1 MAGRKKQQQGGLPD
15 GLVVTVIA
23 LLLGVTLL
31 VWTATGISGLLAHGS
46 WPSGLHFTRTPRAM
60 RSLIAE
66 PHDMPAA
73 WPQTDPADL
82 SDSGLFWGVFI
93 AQFMVL
99 FVLAVR
105 FFNALSRWRTRGL
118 RRPAPPAP
126 EREPEP
132 ERAAPLPRQR
142 RAARGP
148 AVAKDDESLDAWFR
162 TVPRAT
168 PPAAAATAGAGVAGS
183 AGGPSA
189 PGAPGTAAPGG
200 DFAQDPPTA
209 HLPAAALAGGAGPG
223 ADPAPASAGTASSPM
238 TAAASSAAAAL
249 ADGEVSRTYAL
260 FADPRGD
267 KGKQI
272 VQPAV
277 LAAAGP
283 VVVTTAD
290 PETYHQTVGNRA
302 KLGPVHVFDPTHLLD
317 VPGRLRW
324 APHSGCERPATART
338 RAAALLAPLRTERAD
353 EAIVHDTAATLLRC
367 WLHAAAIGGLPFRQI
382 QRWAAGGAAAGEA
395 VRILRTDVDAAS
407 GWSGELESVLHA
419 HPERRDAAHALIR
432 RITEPLGSV
441 HIRDACSPGRTGG
454 LDLESF
460 TAERGTLYVVGQRV
474 EEPRTH
480 PGAMPLLTALVS
492 SVVEHG
498 RGMAAGSSSGR
509 LDPPMTFVLDD
520 VAALAPLPELPD
532 LLAEGHAAGLPA
544 LAVLRSP
551 EQALARWGA
560 PVWQHADLRL
570 ALGDEHPAVPDAV
583 RLR

>member
-15 GLVVTVIA
+15 GLVVSVIA

-46 WPSGLHFTRTPRAM
+46 WPSGLHFTRTPQAM

-99 FVLAVR
+99 FVLAVW
-105 FFNALSRWRTRGL
+105 FFNALNRWRTRGL
-118 RRPAPPAP
+118 RRHAPPAP
-126 EREPEP
+126 APEQEQP
-132 ERAAPLPRQR
+132 APLPRQR
-142 RAARGP
+142 RARGP

-168 PPAAAATAGAGVAGS
+168 PPAATAPAATGAAGV
-183 AGGPSA
+183 
-189 PGAPGTAAPGG
+189 PGAPGGG
-200 DFAQDPPTA
+200 YAQDPPTA

-223 ADPAPASAGTASSPM
+223 ADPAPASTGAAPGFLT
-238 TAAASSAAAAL
+238 AASSASAAL

-290 PETYHQTVGNRA
+290 PETYHQTAGNRA

-419 HPERRDAAHALIR
+419 HPERRDAAHAVIR

-520 VAALAPLPELPD
+520 IAALAPLPELPG